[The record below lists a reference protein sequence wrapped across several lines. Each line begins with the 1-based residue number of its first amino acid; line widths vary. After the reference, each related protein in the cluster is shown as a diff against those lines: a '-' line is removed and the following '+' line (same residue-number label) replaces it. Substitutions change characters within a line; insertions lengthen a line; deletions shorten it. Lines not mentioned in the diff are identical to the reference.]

1 LNKRIRYVKQS
12 DGTLKST
19 QYIKA
24 ADGKE
29 YFAVL
34 LSSTEGHVESVLDK
48 KQYGVRGTSPHKLKI
63 AIKTVLVSLGC
74 VFETETRKKASDEA
88 GS

>member
-1 LNKRIRYVKQS
+1 VKQS
-12 DGTLKST
+12 DGTLRST
-19 QYIKA
+19 QFIKA
-24 ADGKE
+24 EDGKE

-34 LSSTEGHVESVLDK
+34 LSATEGHVECTADK

-74 VFETETRKKASDEA
+74 AFETETRKKSSDEVK
-88 GS
+88 S

>member
-12 DGTLKST
+12 DGTLRST
-19 QYIKA
+19 QFIKA
-24 ADGKE
+24 EDGKE

-34 LSSTEGHVESVLDK
+34 LNNNEGHVECVGDK

-63 AIKTVLVSLGC
+63 AIKTVLISLGC
-74 VFETETRKKASDEA
+74 VFELETRKKVSDEA